1 MARTRWYIALLL
13 LIPLSD
19 ALLLVVLSQWI
30 QWPVIV
36 ALVVLTGLVG
46 MLLVRAEGRATLRSV
61 QRKLATGDLPTN
73 ELMDGGML
81 IAAGAFLLTPGLVT
95 DTLGFLLALPF
106 TRYPIREA
114 LKRFVVKPYL
124 DKKADGFVSGNVWVG
139 GFPQGDDFEQGGA
152 AGRSDFGDDG
162 FGGGGV
168 GSAGSDVNE
177 TGDGTGD
184 RASRSGGSED
194 VYDVNYRVEEESN

>member
-46 MLLVRAEGRATLRSV
+46 MLLVRAEGRATLRGV

-106 TRYPIREA
+106 TRYPIREV
-114 LKRFVVKPYL
+114 LKRVVVKPYL

-139 GFPQGDDFEQGGA
+139 GFPQGDDFEQGGP
-152 AGRSDFGDDG
+152 AGQSDFGDDG
-162 FGGGGV
+162 FGGSGG
-168 GSAGSDVNE
+168 AGGA
-177 TGDGTGD
+177 GDGT
-184 RASRSGGSED
+184 SQSGGSED

>member
-46 MLLVRAEGRATLRSV
+46 MLLVRAEGRATLRGV

-106 TRYPIREA
+106 TRYPIREV
-114 LKRFVVKPYL
+114 LKRVVVKPYL

-139 GFPQGDDFEQGGA
+139 GFPQGDDFEGGP
-152 AGRSDFGDDG
+152 AGQSDLGDDG
-162 FGGGGV
+162 FGGSGG
-168 GSAGSDVNE
+168 AGGA
-177 TGDGTGD
+177 GDGT
-184 RASRSGGSED
+184 SQSGGSED

>member
-106 TRYPIREA
+106 TRYPIREV

-139 GFPQGDDFEQGGA
+139 GFPQGEDFEGGPT
-152 AGRSDFGDDG
+152 GQSNVGGDG
-162 FGGGGV
+162 FGGGGAAGGDT
-168 GSAGSDVNE
+168 GSTDRSSGS
-177 TGDGTGD
+177 
-184 RASRSGGSED
+184 GSED
-194 VYDVNYRVEEESN
+194 VYDAHYRVEEESN

>member
-46 MLLVRAEGRATLRSV
+46 MLLVRAEGRATLRGV

-106 TRYPIREA
+106 TRYPIREV
-114 LKRFVVKPYL
+114 LKRVVVKPYL

-139 GFPQGDDFEQGGA
+139 GFPQGDDFEGGP
-152 AGRSDFGDDG
+152 AGQSDLSDDG
-162 FGGGGV
+162 FGGSGG
-168 GSAGSDVNE
+168 AGGA
-177 TGDGTGD
+177 GDGT
-184 RASRSGGSED
+184 SQSGGSED

>member
-46 MLLVRAEGRATLRSV
+46 MLLVRAEGRATLRGV

-106 TRYPIREA
+106 TRYPIREV
-114 LKRFVVKPYL
+114 LKRVVVKPYL
-124 DKKADGFVSGNVWVG
+124 DKKAEGFVSGNVWVG
-139 GFPQGDDFEQGGA
+139 GFPQGDDFEGGP
-152 AGRSDFGDDG
+152 AGQSDFGDDG
-162 FGGGGV
+162 FGGSGG
-168 GSAGSDVNE
+168 AGGA
-177 TGDGTGD
+177 GDGT
-184 RASRSGGSED
+184 SQSGGSED

>member
-73 ELMDGGML
+73 ELMDGGLL

-106 TRYPIREA
+106 TRYPIREV
-114 LKRFVVKPYL
+114 LKRVVVQPYL

-152 AGRSDFGDDG
+152 AGQSDFGGDG
-162 FGGGGV
+162 FGGGSSG
-168 GSAGSDVNE
+168 GDTDRSAGS
-177 TGDGTGD
+177 
-184 RASRSGGSED
+184 GSED
-194 VYDVNYRVEEESN
+194 VYDANYRVEEESN

>member
-106 TRYPIREA
+106 TRYPIREV
-114 LKRFVVKPYL
+114 LKRVVVKPYL

-139 GFPQGDDFEQGGA
+139 GFPQGDDFEGGP
-152 AGRSDFGDDG
+152 AGQSNVGDDG
-162 FGGGGV
+162 FGGGSGGASSG
-168 GSAGSDVNE
+168 GS
-177 TGDGTGD
+177 GD
-184 RASRSGGSED
+184 RTSGSSGSED
-194 VYDVNYRVEEESN
+194 VYDANYRVEEESN

>member
-46 MLLVRAEGRATLRSV
+46 MLLVRAEGRATLRGV

-73 ELMDGGML
+73 ELLDGGML
-81 IAAGAFLLTPGLVT
+81 IAARAFLLTPGLVT

-106 TRYPIREA
+106 TRYPIREV
-114 LKRFVVKPYL
+114 LKRYVVKPYL
-124 DKKADGFVSGNVWVG
+124 DKKADGFVSGNVWIG
-139 GFPQGDDFEQGGA
+139 GFPQGDDFEGGP
-152 AGRSDFGDDG
+152 AGQSDLGDDG
-162 FGGGGV
+162 FGGS
-168 GSAGSDVNE
+168 GSAG
-177 TGDGTGD
+177 TGGSGG
-184 RASRSGGSED
+184 SPSGSGGSED
-194 VYDVNYRVEEESN
+194 VYDANYRVEEESN

>member
-106 TRYPIREA
+106 TRYPIREV

-139 GFPQGDDFEQGGA
+139 GFPQGEDFEGGPT
-152 AGRSDFGDDG
+152 GQSNVGGDG
-162 FGGGGV
+162 FGGGGAAGGDT
-168 GSAGSDVNE
+168 GSTDRSSGS
-177 TGDGTGD
+177 
-184 RASRSGGSED
+184 GSED
-194 VYDVNYRVEEESN
+194 VYDANYRVEEESN

>member
-73 ELMDGGML
+73 ELMDGGLL

-106 TRYPIREA
+106 TRYPIREV
-114 LKRFVVKPYL
+114 LKRVVVQPYL

-139 GFPQGDDFEQGGA
+139 GFPQGEDFEGGP
-152 AGRSDFGDDG
+152 AGQSSVGDDG
-162 FGGGGV
+162 FGGG
-168 GSAGSDVNE
+168 
-177 TGDGTGD
+177 TGG
-184 RASRSGGSED
+184 ASSGGSSDRTSGASSED
-194 VYDVNYRVEEESN
+194 VYDANYRVEEESN

>member
-139 GFPQGDDFEQGGA
+139 GFPQGDDFEGGA
-152 AGRSDFGDDG
+152 AGHSNAGDDG
-162 FGGGGV
+162 FGGGTGGGRTG
-168 GSAGSDVNE
+168 GSSGS
-177 TGDGTGD
+177 
-184 RASRSGGSED
+184 SRSGNSED
-194 VYDVNYRVEEESN
+194 VYDANYRVEEESN